1 MVNRNI
7 DSFGHDEMATPE
19 LKLVQNTGG
28 DDAKSAGAHPGD
40 FYFPLTGEII
50 GGATGLDVIIADVI
64 KTRTY
69 WGRDDIGEDP
79 PQCASVND
87 RYHKSM
93 DGQDCLK
100 CEKRADM
107 PGMMDK
113 AERRSKCL
121 AGYNILAIRSDES
134 RAPMLIRVSGISVK
148 HFRAL
153 NTALHLNKTLLDKQ
167 GVPQYEKVAIHV
179 APVKEK
185 SSSGEAFAFTFKVGK
200 LLPTDLAAV
209 FLSDTERLLGGIPEL
224 PPAED
229 NEPTASGVAAS
240 GSGAGVVTPP
250 PALPNVDLKF

>member
-121 AGYNILAIRSDES
+121 AGYNILSYPVRRIKSSNA
-134 RAPMLIRVSGISVK
+134 
-148 HFRAL
+148 H
-153 NTALHLNKTLLDKQ
+153 Q
-167 GVPQYEKVAIHV
+167 GVRDQRQAFPRFEHRTSPQ
-179 APVKEK
+179 
-185 SSSGEAFAFTFKVGK
+185 
-200 LLPTDLAAV
+200 
-209 FLSDTERLLGGIPEL
+209 
-224 PPAED
+224 
-229 NEPTASGVAAS
+229 
-240 GSGAGVVTPP
+240 
-250 PALPNVDLKF
+250 